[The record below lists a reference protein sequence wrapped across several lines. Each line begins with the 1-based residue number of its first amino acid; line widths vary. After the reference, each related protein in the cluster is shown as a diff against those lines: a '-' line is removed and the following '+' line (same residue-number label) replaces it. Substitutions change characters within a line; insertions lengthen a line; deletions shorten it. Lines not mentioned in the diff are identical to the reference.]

1 MHWAFN
7 GRFNACRLF
16 SFLFRMFAIQCAG
29 TGRSVHQPS
38 IDPALQRYVPAES
51 RILSSAGYETAF
63 DQTTAE
69 QGSAEMLVL
78 SRKISDVIVV
88 GSSGA
93 NLGEVR
99 IVVLGVNNGRVKLGI
114 EAPPGVSVH
123 REEVTLRSRMTE
135 SLEKVL

>member
-1 MHWAFN
+1 
-7 GRFNACRLF
+7 
-16 SFLFRMFAIQCAG
+16 
-29 TGRSVHQPS
+29 
-38 IDPALQRYVPAES
+38 
-51 RILSSAGYETAF
+51 
-63 DQTTAE
+63 
-69 QGSAEMLVL
+69 MLVL

>member
-1 MHWAFN
+1 
-7 GRFNACRLF
+7 
-16 SFLFRMFAIQCAG
+16 
-29 TGRSVHQPS
+29 
-38 IDPALQRYVPAES
+38 
-51 RILSSAGYETAF
+51 
-63 DQTTAE
+63 
-69 QGSAEMLVL
+69 MLVL

-88 GSSGA
+88 GGSGA